1 MPSLF
6 RRKTEQTWGNN
17 QYIWLENSGDQHVML
32 HMDSGNVRLDVGRK
46 LRFRPDI
53 MELPQV
59 KNLVEQGQ
67 LTVRE

>member
-6 RRKTEQTWGNN
+6 RRKSEQTWDSN
-17 QYIWLENSGDQHVML
+17 QYIWLENTGDRHVML
-32 HMDSGNVRLDVGRK
+32 HMASGDLRLDRGRK

-53 MELPQV
+53 LELQQV

-67 LTVRE
+67 LAVQE

>member
-6 RRKTEQTWGNN
+6 RRKTEQTWGHN
-17 QYIWLENSGDQHVML
+17 QYIWLENTGDLHVML
-32 HMDSGNVRLDVGRK
+32 HMASGELRLDRGRK

-53 MELPQV
+53 LELQQV

-67 LTVRE
+67 LTVQE